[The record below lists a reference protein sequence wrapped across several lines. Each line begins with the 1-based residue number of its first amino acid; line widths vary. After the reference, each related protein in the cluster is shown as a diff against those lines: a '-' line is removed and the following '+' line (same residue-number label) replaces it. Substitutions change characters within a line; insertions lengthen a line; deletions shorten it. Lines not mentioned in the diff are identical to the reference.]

1 MSNEIKRVGLRMP
14 MPVYQKLEE
23 FSKAYGVPVANLI
36 NFIVAQWVDNQ
47 VVIRERVL
55 DKLIDYLKVEVD
67 KNISDFGKEVKRG
80 V

>member
-36 NFIVAQWVDNQ
+36 NFIVAQWIDNQ
-47 VVIRERVL
+47 MVIRDKVL
-55 DKLIDYLKVEVD
+55 DKLFVSLKEESAKMFNSFD
-67 KNISDFGKEVKRG
+67 KDL
-80 V
+80 

>member
-36 NFIVAQWVDNQ
+36 NFIVAQWIDNQ
-47 VVIRERVL
+47 MVIRDKVL
-55 DKLIDYLKVEVD
+55 DKLFVSLKEESAKMFNSFD
-67 KNISDFGKEVKRG
+67 KDV
-80 V
+80 